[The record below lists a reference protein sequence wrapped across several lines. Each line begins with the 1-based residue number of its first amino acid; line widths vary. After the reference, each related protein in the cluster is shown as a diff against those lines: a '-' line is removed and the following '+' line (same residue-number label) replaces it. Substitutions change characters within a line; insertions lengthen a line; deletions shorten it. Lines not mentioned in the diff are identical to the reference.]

1 MKRIAVVSKNKS
13 LARLLELE
21 ALSYRAN
28 CDVFLNIPTQ
38 IIEYSAVIVD
48 TDTIEQ
54 TDLIPQNMRINVGN
68 NDVSKQ
74 GCFASLPYPFLLDD
88 LRDALIR
95 CVENNKEIDGALEQK
110 VAKTDEN
117 CFYLNGNGRTVLA
130 FSQKMSLSEYELKI
144 LDRLCETPEI
154 AVSRKELSELLGS
167 YGDTNIADVYVCRL
181 RKKFEKISDKKVIY
195 TIRSKGY
202 MTNFNLIK

>member
-54 TDLIPQNMRINVGN
+54 TDLIPQI
-68 NDVSKQ
+68 
-74 GCFASLPYPFLLDD
+74 
-88 LRDALIR
+88 
-95 CVENNKEIDGALEQK
+95 
-110 VAKTDEN
+110 
-117 CFYLNGNGRTVLA
+117 
-130 FSQKMSLSEYELKI
+130 
-144 LDRLCETPEI
+144 
-154 AVSRKELSELLGS
+154 
-167 YGDTNIADVYVCRL
+167 
-181 RKKFEKISDKKVIY
+181 
-195 TIRSKGY
+195 
-202 MTNFNLIK
+202 